1 MATVSHAHF
10 EFQEAVNFAVGDTRT
25 KNLYLPA
32 IAGGGY
38 VQTAV
43 AVSATPFHAS
53 NENRRLEVT
62 SVSIKSEDP
71 NPNTNDDPIVKVE
84 IASLGPDAPVI
95 WYLNL
100 TLVEP

>member
-1 MATVSHAHF
+1 MPTVSHAHF
-10 EFQEAVNFAVGDTRT
+10 AFQEAVNFAVGDTRV

-43 AVSATPFHAS
+43 AVSATPFQAG

-62 SVSIKSEDP
+62 SLSIKAEDP
-71 NPNTNDDPIVKVE
+71 NPNTNDDPVVKVKIE
-84 IASLGPDAPVI
+84 SLGPDAPII

-100 TLVEP
+100 TLVDP